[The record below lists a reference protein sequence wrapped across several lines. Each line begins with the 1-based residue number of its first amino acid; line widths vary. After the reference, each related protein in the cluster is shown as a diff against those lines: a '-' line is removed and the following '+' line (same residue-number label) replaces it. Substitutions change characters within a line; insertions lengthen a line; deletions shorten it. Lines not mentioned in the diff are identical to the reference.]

1 MAQFSP
7 SAFGDVVHQKIN
19 PATQHILL
27 VDDRDE
33 NLLTLKRVLARP
45 NLTILTATSGHKAL
59 SLLLDHPVALILMDV
74 LMPEMDG
81 FETAE
86 LIRGNPETCRIPI
99 IFVTAV
105 QPDTQHIFKGYHA
118 GAVDYLSKPLNAEA
132 LIQKVKVFLEL
143 HQYQQS
149 LLATTREF
157 TKTVETLKAANIQI
171 QAQQKKLVEE
181 ERLKALLQMAGAMA
195 HELSQPL
202 MALQGN
208 IQLMKIHSEAP
219 EKVPMYIS
227 RIDDS
232 GRRIAE
238 TIRKIQTLH
247 VDVTR
252 SYAGDVSI
260 INLDQTIRVLVV
272 GKDGDKAA
280 RLMQALTALYRLEVT
295 TVPDSREAISALR
308 IATYDLVFISHHLPG
323 GQEETL
329 IQALTTP
336 VKRPPFIIISHQTDD
351 LTNSRLIR
359 RGAFEIVERSHLS
372 RNLIRGHIHRA
383 LDTVVINTTHS
394 VKDTVE
400 ASQRKD
406 PCTGLYA
413 RDFFDHCLQREVS
426 RARSMGK
433 GLALLLLTVDSYGDV
448 LDTYGAKAGAMVL
461 ESLGNLIGDTTRA
474 EDTAAYFDT
483 ATFAILISDIT
494 ATELPGV
501 TQRFIEAIGNKEFV
515 YNAFRFNLTLRA
527 GTGLV
532 AHGAADNAKDLVR
545 DALESLASCPPHSG
559 PA

>member
-1 MAQFSP
+1 M
-7 SAFGDVVHQKIN
+7 HQTISQT
-19 PATQHILL
+19 TQHILL
-27 VDDRDE
+27 VDDREE
-33 NLLTLKRVLARP
+33 NLLTLKRVLDRP
-45 NLTILTATSGHKAL
+45 NLTILTATSGHAAL
-59 SLLLDHPVALILMDV
+59 SILIDHPVALILMDV

-99 IFVTAV
+99 IFITAV

-118 GAVDYLSKPLNAEA
+118 GAVDYLSKPLNSDV

-208 IQLMKIHSEAP
+208 IQLMKIHSEIP

-232 GRRIAE
+232 GHRIAE

-252 SYAGDVSI
+252 NYAGDVSI

-272 GKDGDKAA
+272 GKDGEKAA
-280 RLMQALTALYRLEVT
+280 GLMQALTSLDRLEIT
-295 TVPDSREAISALR
+295 AVPDAQEAISALR
-308 IATYDLVFISHHLPG
+308 IATHDLVFISRRLPG

-329 IQALTTP
+329 VQALSTP
-336 VKRPPFIIISHQTDD
+336 VKKLPFIIISHHTNN

-359 RGAFEIVERSHLS
+359 RGAFEIIERSHIS
-372 RNLIRGHIHRA
+372 RDLIRAHIHRA
-383 LDTVVINTTHS
+383 LDTVVVNSTHS
-394 VKDTVE
+394 VKSKVE

-413 RDFFDHCLQREVS
+413 RDFFDHCIQREVA

-433 GLALLLLTVDSYGDV
+433 GLALFLLTVDSYEDI
-448 LDTYGAKAGAMVL
+448 LNTYGSKAGEMVL

-483 ATFAILISDIT
+483 ATFAILIGDIT
-494 ATELPGV
+494 AAELPGV
-501 TQRFIEAIGNKEFV
+501 THRFIDAIGNKEFV
-515 YNAFRFNLTLRA
+515 YNAFRFTLSLRA

-532 AHGAADNAKDLVR
+532 SPDAADNAKDLVR
-545 DALESLASCPPHSG
+545 NALKDLASG
-559 PA
+559 PRQRLA